1 MLSPQE
7 FSHFIIDP
15 STPQALAQLFRND
28 PTLTAIL
35 RSYLFLTHS
44 MDHLEHALERHR
56 VEQLVLFERLVNSRI
71 FEPRVEPLIRDFRQ
85 RTRRYHILP
94 YNHPSSLIPTS
105 SSLNSSPTS
114 LNIGFQHRRRSVNS
128 LQSYSMEV
136 EEVGT
141 RGNPIYVLGD
151 DECEGCHEDG
161 HFIEHCT
168 REYQLVGNQYVPVT
182 VMQNTMEPTYI
193 VDAEYYQQ
201 QQ

>member
-15 STPQALAQLFRND
+15 STPPALAQLFRND

-56 VEQLVLFERLVNSRI
+56 VEQLVLFERLVDSRI

-85 RTRRYHILP
+85 RTRRYRIRP
-94 YNHPSSLIPTS
+94 YNRPSSLIPTS
-105 SSLNSSPTS
+105 SSLNTSPTS
-114 LNIGFQHRRRSVNS
+114 SVVEIRNRGRSVNS
-128 LQSYSMEV
+128 LLSHPIDS
-136 EEVGT
+136 EEFGT

-151 DECEGCHEDG
+151 DECEGCHENG
-161 HFIEHCT
+161 HVIGHCT
-168 REYQLVGNQYVPVT
+168 REYRLVGNQYVPITVT
-182 VMQNTMEPTYI
+182 ENMMEPTYI
-193 VDAEYYQQ
+193 VDAEYYRQQ
-201 QQ
+201 Q